1 MTHPVADAKS
11 GQSSQSSQ
19 VHPETGVMI
28 QIESQFESQITVL
41 HSASQSARPHP
52 GPSHHHK
59 IGILPALQSLLHL
72 IVIAIFIITFCAQ
85 PFRIPSESMES
96 TLLVGD
102 FLLVNKQA
110 GSPNAEEFTGPLPS
124 AAIHRGDIVV
134 FHDPVDATLHLVKR
148 VIGLPGDHLRLHS
161 GRVFI
166 NGRPLSEPY
175 AVYRP
180 SPPDNFRDNF
190 PRFQSAD
197 PEIDSHWWIRM
208 RSLIDNGELIIPTG
222 NYFVMGDNRNDSE
235 DSRYWGFV
243 PREAIVGKPMLI
255 YFSLQQHESDDP
267 STLTQEAL
275 ADQRHHASKID
286 SLVDFARW
294 GRTFQ
299 IVR

>member
-1 MTHPVADAKS
+1 MTHPVADTKS
-11 GQSSQSSQ
+11 GQIQ
-19 VHPETGVMI
+19 VPTEVPTSTIGAI
-28 QIESQFESQITVL
+28 GNPT
-41 HSASQSARPHP
+41 PNP
-52 GPSHHHK
+52 PSGSYPQPFHHAHHK
-59 IGILPALQSLLHL
+59 TGILAALQSLLHL

-102 FLLVNKQA
+102 FLLVNKQVA
-110 GSPNAEEFTGPLPS
+110 SSNASTGSGGLLPS

-134 FHDPVDATLHLVKR
+134 FHDPVDSSLHLVKR
-148 VIGLPGDHLRLHS
+148 VIGLPGDRLRLHS
-161 GRVFI
+161 GQVFI
-166 NGRPLSEPY
+166 NGHALSEPY

-197 PEIDSHWWIRM
+197 PEIDSRWWIRM
-208 RSLIDNGELIIPTG
+208 RGLIENGDLIIPTG

-243 PREAIVGKPMLI
+243 PREAIVGKPLLI
-255 YFSLQQHESDDP
+255 YFSLQQHDNDDAT
-267 STLTQEAL
+267 TLTQEAL
-275 ADQRHHASKID
+275 ADQRRQRPSKID
-286 SLVDFARW
+286 TLVDFARW

-299 IVR
+299 VVR

>member
-1 MTHPVADAKS
+1 VIADVKS
-11 GQSSQSSQ
+11 GQRQ
-19 VHPETGVMI
+19 VHNPAEPEI
-28 QIESQFESQITVL
+28 QAETRPDLPTAKPNPAPI
-41 HSASQSARPHP
+41 SAHHRP
-52 GPSHHHK
+52 
-59 IGILPALQSLLHL
+59 GILPSLQSLLYL
-72 IVIAIFIITFCAQ
+72 IVVAIFIITFTVQ

-102 FLLVNKQA
+102 FLLVDKQSA
-110 GSPNAEEFTGPLPS
+110 SPNADGSPGLEPA

-134 FHDPVDATLHLVKR
+134 FHDPVDSTLHLIKR
-148 VIGLPGDHLRLHS
+148 VIGLPGDHLRLHA

-166 NGRPLSEPY
+166 NGRPLVEPY
-175 AVYRP
+175 AIYRP

-243 PREAIVGKPMLI
+243 PREAIVGKPLVI
-255 YFSLQQHESDDP
+255 YFSLQQHESDESP
-267 STLTQEAL
+267 TLTQDAL
-275 ADQRHHASKID
+275 AENQRRPHPSKID

-294 GRTFQ
+294 GRTFT

>member
-11 GQSSQSSQ
+11 GQIQTQSEVLTADVEPGSPSAPDSSLQFSAPSST
-19 VHPETGVMI
+19 VTHPKTGI
-28 QIESQFESQITVL
+28 I
-41 HSASQSARPHP
+41 
-52 GPSHHHK
+52 
-59 IGILPALQSLLHL
+59 PALQSLLQL
-72 IVIAIFIITFCAQ
+72 IVIAIFIITFCVQ

-102 FLLVNKQA
+102 FLLVNKQVA
-110 GSPNAEEFTGPLPS
+110 SPGADGSASLLAST
-124 AAIHRGDIVV
+124 AIHRGDIIV
-134 FHDPVDATLHLVKR
+134 FHDPVDSTLHLIKR
-148 VIGLPGDHLRLHS
+148 VIGLPGDHLRLHA
-161 GRVFI
+161 GQVLI
-166 NGRPLSEPY
+166 NGHALSEPY
-175 AVYRP
+175 AIYRP

-190 PRFQSAD
+190 PRLQSAD

-222 NYFVMGDNRNDSE
+222 NYFVMGDNRNDSD

-243 PREAIVGKPMLI
+243 PREAIVGKPLLI
-255 YFSLQQHESDDP
+255 YFSLQQDSPDDA
-267 STLTQEAL
+267 SILTPEAI
-275 ADQRHHASKID
+275 AEQRRRHAGRID

>member
-1 MTHPVADAKS
+1 VIADAKS
-11 GQSSQSSQ
+11 GQIQ
-19 VHPETGVMI
+19 VQVQTEAHALALEPIPASLPDPGLEGV
-28 QIESQFESQITVL
+28 
-41 HSASQSARPHP
+41 HSYHA
-52 GPSHHHK
+52 HHK
-59 IGILPALQSLLHL
+59 PGVFTAGQSLLYL
-72 IVIAIFIITFCAQ
+72 IVIAIFIITFCVQ

-102 FLLVNKQA
+102 FLLVDKQSA
-110 GSPNAEEFTGPLPS
+110 SPNADGSAGLLPA
-124 AAIHRGDIVV
+124 AAIHRGDIIV

-166 NGRPLSEPY
+166 NGHELVEPY

-190 PRFQSAD
+190 PRLQSAD

-243 PREAIVGKPMLI
+243 PREAIVGKPLII
-255 YFSLQQHESDDP
+255 YFSLQQHELEDTP
-267 STLTQEAL
+267 TLTQEAL
-275 ADQRHHASKID
+275 AENQRRQHSSKID

-294 GRTFQ
+294 SRTFQ
-299 IVR
+299 VVR

>member
-1 MTHPVADAKS
+1 VIADVKS
-11 GQSSQSSQ
+11 GQRLAQTESELEVVTPTQ
-19 VHPETGVMI
+19 PEQAVTLPNPTPEAIPAHHV
-28 QIESQFESQITVL
+28 
-41 HSASQSARPHP
+41 
-52 GPSHHHK
+52 HHK
-59 IGILPALQSLLHL
+59 PGILPSFQSFLHL
-72 IVIAIFIITFCAQ
+72 IIIAIFIITFCVQ

-102 FLLVNKQA
+102 FLLVDKQSA
-110 GSPNAEEFTGPLPS
+110 SPNTDGSPGLEP
-124 AAIHRGDIVV
+124 AADIHRGDIIV
-134 FHDPVDATLHLVKR
+134 FHDPVDTTLHLIKR
-148 VIGLPGDHLRLHS
+148 VIGLPGDHLRLHA

-166 NGRPLSEPY
+166 NGRPLVEPY

-243 PREAIVGKPMLI
+243 PREAIVGKPLVI
-255 YFSLQQHESDDP
+255 YFSLQQHESDETP
-267 STLTQEAL
+267 ALTQDAL
-275 ADQRHHASKID
+275 AENQRRQHSSKID

-294 GRTFQ
+294 GRIFQ
-299 IVR
+299 VVR

>member
-1 MTHPVADAKS
+1 MTNPVADVKS
-11 GQSSQSSQ
+11 GQIQAQPQLQTEAQPQISLDAASETPRPHASPSQSHQ
-19 VHPETGVMI
+19 
-28 QIESQFESQITVL
+28 
-41 HSASQSARPHP
+41 
-52 GPSHHHK
+52 HK
-59 IGILPALQSLLHL
+59 VGILPAMQSLLYL

-110 GSPNAEEFTGPLPS
+110 GSPNADDSSTLLPS
-124 AAIHRGDIVV
+124 GTIHRGDIIV
-134 FHDPVDATLHLVKR
+134 FHDPVDSSLHLVKR

-161 GRVFI
+161 GQVFI
-166 NGRPLSEPY
+166 NGHALTEPY

-190 PRFQSAD
+190 PRLQSAD

-243 PREAIVGKPMLI
+243 PREAIVGKPLLI
-255 YFSLQQHESDDP
+255 YFSLQQHDNDD
-267 STLTQEAL
+267 TAALTQQAL
-275 ADQRHHASKID
+275 AANKPRQHASAINT
-286 SLVDFARW
+286 LVDFARW
-294 GRTFQ
+294 SRTFQ
-299 IVR
+299 VVH